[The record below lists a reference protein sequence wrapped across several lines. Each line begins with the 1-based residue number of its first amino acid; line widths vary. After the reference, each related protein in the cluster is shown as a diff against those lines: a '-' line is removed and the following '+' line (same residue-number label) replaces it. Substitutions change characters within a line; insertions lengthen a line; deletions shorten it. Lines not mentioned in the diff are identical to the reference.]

1 MDSNLNQLNQL
12 LEENKDVILSLGVN
26 EIHRN
31 RLVQYCEN
39 LVKANLELNLF
50 SRKMSMKDLVENHI
64 FDSLL
69 ALSEFQKLDFENL
82 GDFGSGG
89 GLPGLILA
97 ACFPEKQIHLFEKS
111 PKKRQF
117 LEAQNQYLN
126 NITVYDEVNDKYL
139 GKLDLVTARAFKPL
153 DVILKLSRK
162 YHQSGGKYLLF
173 KGRLETIK
181 EEIHLSKLKNEPQLI
196 QLNSPFLKVERYLVK
211 IGF

>member
-117 LEAQNQYLN
+117 LW
-126 NITVYDEVNDKYL
+126 
-139 GKLDLVTARAFKPL
+139 
-153 DVILKLSRK
+153 
-162 YHQSGGKYLLF
+162 LF
-173 KGRLETIK
+173 
-181 EEIHLSKLKNEPQLI
+181 
-196 QLNSPFLKVERYLVK
+196 
-211 IGF
+211 